1 MDAYVY
7 AGGKK
12 LRKGFTTGTCAA
24 AASAGAVRALLGG
37 EQPKEIMV
45 TLPGGEEICL
55 KVENIESLASGI
67 RCSIRKDAGDDP
79 DITDG
84 MLICSFAEVL
94 EADSISGT
102 SGSGFSGSG
111 HSGSGHR
118 SSVHRSSGH
127 RSSGHSGSALSGFG
141 SSGSSLSD
149 ADQNLDHGFPAISD
163 SIDVFI
169 DGGEGVGR
177 VTRPGLDQPVGMA
190 AINSVPRRMIKEAVL
205 KEARDTGF
213 SGRLKITI
221 SIPGGEEAAKK
232 TFNPRLGVEGGLSI
246 LGTSGIVEPMSDDA
260 IIETIRL
267 LISQRLMEDGRYL
280 LVTPGNYGK
289 DFIQN
294 ILHIESSR
302 AVLCSNYIGQ
312 TIDIARGEGAEGLL
326 LCGHVGK
333 LCKLAS
339 GIMNTHSR
347 VADGR
352 QDVFCS
358 CALLAGS
365 DKDTALKM
373 LECVTS
379 EEALCILQEAGL
391 IDPFMDVL
399 MKRIEEKL
407 TYRAGSGMKIAA
419 IVFANERRILG
430 KTSSADEL
438 LALIRR

>member
-94 EADSISGT
+94 EADSVSGT
-102 SGSGFSGSG
+102 SGSGFSG
-111 HSGSGHR
+111 
-118 SSVHRSSGH
+118 
-127 RSSGHSGSALSGFG
+127 SGHSGSALSGFG

-149 ADQNLDHGFPAISD
+149 ADQNLDHRFPAISD
-163 SIDVFI
+163 SIDVLI

-177 VTRPGLDQPVGMA
+177 VTRSGLDQPVGMA

>member
-1 MDAYVY
+1 LDAYVY

-102 SGSGFSGSG
+102 SGSG
-111 HSGSGHR
+111 
-118 SSVHRSSGH
+118 
-127 RSSGHSGSALSGFG
+127 
-141 SSGSSLSD
+141 LSD

-163 SIDVFI
+163 SIDVLI

-246 LGTSGIVEPMSDDA
+246 LGTSGIVEPMSDEA

-326 LCGHVGK
+326 LCGHVVK

-373 LECVTS
+373 LECITS